1 MKNYTLAIHGG
12 AGTILK
18 SEMNSS
24 KEELYKNGLE
34 EALNNGFEIL
44 ENKGSAIDAVV
55 LAVEILEN
63 NPLFNAGKGAV
74 FSANGNQEMDASIMD
89 GKTLKAGAICDF
101 WEFQR
106 TERSGHNFEHNVTA
120 SETTFGP
127 VLFTL
132 LIWRKKLNF
141 QKQSVLVTIAIEK
154 SDGGDPTR

>member
-55 LAVEILEN
+55 
-63 NPLFNAGKGAV
+63 
-74 FSANGNQEMDASIMD
+74 
-89 GKTLKAGAICDF
+89 
-101 WEFQR
+101 
-106 TERSGHNFEHNVTA
+106 
-120 SETTFGP
+120 
-127 VLFTL
+127 
-132 LIWRKKLNF
+132 
-141 QKQSVLVTIAIEK
+141 
-154 SDGGDPTR
+154 